1 MPNLVSCRLVKRGPP
16 LKAGPTAL
24 NHSSI
29 GCLLYAGPVL
39 AVGIRTA
46 PFERRGIARGGRV
59 LHYSLKGFPEGIHL
73 RLRAD
78 GDAHVRRP
86 DRPGASDI
94 DIARG
99 QRVDDFFGWALGI
112 KHETVG
118 LGGDVGIA
126 LAGKP

>member
-39 AVGIRTA
+39 AVGIPTA
-46 PFERRGIARGGRV
+46 PVERRGIAGGGRV
-59 LHYSLKGFPEGIHL
+59 LHHSLKGFLERFHL
-73 RLRAD
+73 RLRSD
-78 GDAHVRRP
+78 GDANMRRP
-86 DRPGASDI
+86 DGPRTSDI

-99 QRVDDFFGWALGI
+99 QRVDDFFRGALGI
-112 KHETVG
+112 QHET
-118 LGGDVGIA
+118 I
-126 LAGKP
+126 